1 MLTQLEIKNY
11 AIIQHVL
18 IDFDKGLNIITGETG
33 AGKSILL
40 GALGLALGERADT
53 KVFYHQEEKCIIEA
67 SFNISNYNLTAIFD
81 ELDLDYAEK
90 TIIRREINPNGKS
103 RAFVN
108 DTPVTLDS
116 LKTLAEKL
124 VNLTS
129 QNETQ
134 QLNKESYQLEILDA
148 TANNFI
154 LLEEYQAAF
163 KLFQKTKNNLE
174 LLITETA
181 KLQNDFDFFSFQLNE
196 IIEAKLENEN
206 LELLEE
212 ELNSLSNAE
221 TIKSKLYG
229 LSKLIEN
236 DETSILALLNE
247 GIYQIKE
254 ISKFKKEFE
263 SIVERINSC
272 VIELEDIK
280 NEAENIADKTD
291 FDEERIEIL
300 TQKVNEGNR
309 LLRKHQVSSILELM
323 DVKEELDV
331 KTSSVNNNTKQIEKL
346 QKALIETENNLSKLA
361 NKLTKSRIEAIKLVV
376 EDIQNTMQKVGMPN
390 AIFEISLTD
399 KNTFTETG
407 KDNVSFKFNANKGFA
422 PQALNKIASGGEL
435 SRVMLS
441 IQALLA
447 KKAALPTLIFDEID
461 TGISGETAAKVAEVF
476 REISKEHQL
485 IAITHLPQ
493 IAAKAEKHFFIYKT
507 ENEAKTNTKIAPLNN
522 ENHIKAIARML
533 SGEKISEESLNN
545 AKSLINT

>member
-53 KVFYHQEEKCIIEA
+53 KVLYHQEEKCVIEA
-67 SFNISNYNLTAIFD
+67 SFNISSYNLGSIFED
-81 ELDLDYAEK
+81 LDLDFAEK
-90 TIIRREINPNGKS
+90 TIVRREINPSGKS

-108 DTPVTLDS
+108 DTPVTLDI

-148 TANNFI
+148 TANNLI
-154 LLEEYQAAF
+154 LLEKYKSAYHS
-163 KLFQKTKNNLE
+163 FQKTKKKLALLE
-174 LLITETA
+174 TENA
-181 KLQNDFDFFSFQLNE
+181 QLQNDFDFFSFQLNE
-196 IIEAKLENEN
+196 INEAQLEEEN

-212 ELNSLSNAE
+212 ELSSLSNAE
-221 TIKSKLYG
+221 TIKTKLFA

-254 ISKFKKEFE
+254 ISKFKKEFKTLT
-263 SIVERINSC
+263 ERLNSC
-272 VIELEDIK
+272 VLELEDIK
-280 NEAENIADKTD
+280 NEAEDIADKTD
-291 FDEERIEIL
+291 FDEERIEII

-309 LLRKHQVSSILELM
+309 LLRKHQVATIEELM
-323 DVKEELDV
+323 LVKEELDI
-331 KTSSVNNNTKQIEKL
+331 KTSSVHNNTKQIEKL
-346 QKALIETENNLSKLA
+346 QKELKEAELALLKLA
-361 NKLTKSRIEAIKLVV
+361 NELSESRKAAIKLVQ
-376 EDIQNTMQKVGMPN
+376 EDIQATMQKVGMPN
-390 AIFEISLTD
+390 AVFEVNISD
-399 KNTFTETG
+399 KNTFTESG

-447 KKAALPTLIFDEID
+447 KKSALPTLIFDEID
-461 TGISGETAAKVAEVF
+461 TGISGETAAQVAEVF
-476 REISKEHQL
+476 REISKNHQL

-493 IAAKAEKHFFIYKT
+493 IAAKAERHFFIYKT
-507 ENEAKTNTKIAPLNN
+507 ENEDKTNTKIAALN
-522 ENHIKAIARML
+522 EDNHIKAIARML

>member
-1 MLTQLEIKNY
+1 MLSQLEIKNY

-53 KVFYHQEEKCIIEA
+53 KVLYHQEEKCIIEA
-67 SFNISNYNLTAIFD
+67 SFNISNYNLLAIFND
-81 ELDLDYAEK
+81 LDLDYAEK
-90 TIIRREINPNGKS
+90 TIVRREINPSGKS

-108 DTPVTLDS
+108 DTPVTLEV

-148 TANNFI
+148 TANNAVLIENYKSTFDS
-154 LLEEYQAAF
+154 
-163 KLFQKTKNNLE
+163 FQKTKKKLGLLE
-174 LLITETA
+174 AENA
-181 KLQNDFDFFSFQLNE
+181 QLQNDFDFFTFQLNE
-196 IIEAKLENEN
+196 IIEAELEDEN
-206 LELLEE
+206 LEVLDD
-212 ELNSLSNAE
+212 ELSSLSNAE
-221 TIKSKLYG
+221 TIKSKLYA

-247 GIYQIKE
+247 GIYQINE
-254 ISKFKKEFE
+254 ITKFNKEFKTLAT
-263 SIVERINSC
+263 RINSC

-280 NEAENIADKTD
+280 NEAEDIADKTD
-291 FDEERIEIL
+291 FDEERIQVI

-309 LLRKHQVSSILELM
+309 LLRKHQVSSIEELM
-323 DVKEELDV
+323 QVKEDLDV
-331 KTSSVNNNTKQIEKL
+331 KTSSVHNNTKQIEKL
-346 QKALIETENNLSKLA
+346 QKELKETENNLNKLA
-361 NKLTKSRIEAIKLVV
+361 NELSTSRKNALKLVQ

-390 AIFEISLTD
+390 AIFEVSITD
-399 KNTFTETG
+399 KNTFTESG

-447 KKAALPTLIFDEID
+447 KKSALPTLIFDEID

-507 ENEAKTNTKIAPLNN
+507 ENEAKTNTKIAALNE